1 MKILIAYDGSEYA
14 NAALRD
20 LRRAGLPSEAEAL
33 ILSVVEL
40 TLPIPPIHAGTAA
53 LAYAQTLP
61 PGQEVAAETA
71 KQAIEQIWQGH
82 AGWQVKLESA
92 AGSPAWVI
100 VQRADE
106 WQPDL
111 LVVGSQGRSALGRA
125 LFGSVSQQIVNEAR
139 CSVRVGREAAPMS
152 DAPPRLMLCL
162 DGSEY
167 AATALQTIAS
177 RAWPDGTEVCL
188 LTAVGPFSDLTVS
201 DFKVDMERAQAL
213 HQAARDVLQPRQFKL
228 ASAIKDGD
236 PKRVILEQA
245 EQWQADC
252 LFLGSRGLNRFHRFW
267 LGSVSTAVVARANCS
282 VEIVRAREAATNQT

>member
-33 ILSVVEL
+33 ILSVAEL
-40 TLPIPPIHAGTAA
+40 TMPIPPLHTGAA
-53 LAYAQTLP
+53 AMAYAQTLP

-71 KQAIEQIWQGH
+71 KQAIEYIWQGH
-82 AGWQVKLESA
+82 AGWQVKLETA

-139 CSVRVGREAAPMS
+139 CSVRVGREAAPTR

-167 AATALQTIAS
+167 AAAALQTIAS

-228 ASAIKDGD
+228 SSTIKDGD

-245 EQWQADC
+245 EQWQADG

-267 LGSVSTAVVARANCS
+267 LGSVSTAVVARAGCS
-282 VEIVRAREAATNQT
+282 VEIVRARETTTNQS